1 MTQHS
6 CGNPKPNRHPHL
18 HSVLPE
24 PGPQH
29 SAGHSDARRVECVS
43 FNYRVTVY
51 PADDYDR
58 KGTWMHA
65 ADDRMKF
72 RRRIEQTELIFAPVL
87 NEKYLR
93 HRDRAINEHCREWIF
108 FIIDSYKVPSV
119 GSVDII
125 ACVSVFFAVETLVCL
140 VFFDLLYQRYW
151 TYGVVVG
158 AWGVV

>member
-29 SAGHSDARRVECVS
+29 SAGHIDARRVECVS

-108 FIIDSYKVPSV
+108 NNRQLQSAVSRFCGHYCVRFCIVHS
-119 GSVDII
+119 GDI
-125 ACVSVFFAVETLVCL
+125 S
-140 VFFDLLYQRYW
+140 LLRF
-151 TYGVVVG
+151 
-158 AWGVV
+158 